1 MRAASALLA
10 HARPFPHI
18 VSESWKELCLN
29 RSETEQLYSISAVDG
44 RYRNK
49 LEALSPL
56 VSEAA
61 LISYRLRVEAEWLL
75 HLAAHTEIDF
85 ELSPVATKTLT
96 AVIETVD
103 PKGLLRV
110 KELEKTTNH
119 DVKAIE
125 YYLRELLVGENDRT
139 MAFIHFACTSED
151 INNLSYALM
160 LKDVRS
166 KVLLPE
172 IDAVLRKLDTMAS
185 EYKGMAM
192 LSRTHGQTAS
202 PSTLGK
208 ELAVFAHRLRKQRSE
223 LVRIELEGKMSGAV
237 GNYNAHL
244 AAYPKLD
251 WVEITRTFIEDRLG
265 LKQNLLTTQ
274 IENHD
279 SMIALTDVQRR
290 YNTIAIGLCRDI
302 WAYISNDYFKQE
314 VKAGEIGSSTM
325 PHKVNPID
333 FENAEGN
340 FGVANSLAN
349 HFADKLLISRWQRDL
364 SDSTVQRVLGTFFG
378 HTVLASQALR
388 KGLDKI
394 SPRPDVIQADV
405 EGAWEVLGEAI
416 QTAMRRFGV
425 LDAYERLKAA
435 TRGQR
440 VQRDDLIRVIDACDE
455 LPKDLKTELKGLM
468 PSSYVGD
475 AKRLVD
481 LYLERRETGNH

>member
-1 MRAASALLA
+1 M
-10 HARPFPHI
+10 
-18 VSESWKELCLN
+18 N

-44 RYRNK
+44 RYRSK
-49 LEALSPL
+49 LEKLAAL

-75 HLAAHTEIDF
+75 HLSESPEIEF
-85 ELSPVATKTLT
+85 QLSAVATKKLRG
-96 AVIETVD
+96 VIKEAD

-125 YYLRELLVGENDRT
+125 YYLRELLVGEDDRT

-160 LKDVRS
+160 LKEVRE

-172 IDAVLRKLDTMAS
+172 IDAVLLKLDTMAK
-185 EYKGMAM
+185 EYRGLAM
-192 LSRTHGQTAS
+192 LARTHGQTAS
-202 PSTLGK
+202 PTTLGK
-208 ELAVFAHRLRKQRSE
+208 ELAVFAHRLAKQRAE
-223 LVRIELEGKMSGAV
+223 LGRVELEGKMSGAV

-251 WVEITRTFIEDRLG
+251 WVEITRRFIENRLG

-290 YNTIAIGLCRDI
+290 FNTISIGLCRDI
-302 WAYISNDYFKQE
+302 WSYISNDYFKQE
-314 VKAGEIGSSTM
+314 VNAGEVGSSTM

-340 FGVANSLAN
+340 FGIANALAN

-364 SDSTVQRVLGTFFG
+364 SDSTVQRVLGTFFA

-405 EGAWEVLGEAI
+405 EGAYEVLGEAI

-425 LDAYERLKAA
+425 LDAYERLKSA

-440 VQRDDLIRVIDACDE
+440 VFQVDLIRVIDDCAE
-455 LPKDLKTELKGLM
+455 LPTDLKEELKALK
-468 PSSYVGD
+468 PDSYVGD
-475 AKRLVD
+475 AARLVD
-481 LYLERRETGNH
+481 IYLERRGHAAK

>member
-1 MRAASALLA
+1 M
-10 HARPFPHI
+10 
-18 VSESWKELCLN
+18 N
-29 RSETEQLYSISAVDG
+29 RSEIEQLYSISAVDG
-44 RYRNK
+44 RYRSK
-49 LEALSPL
+49 LEKLAPL

-75 HLAAHTEIDF
+75 HLADSPDIDF
-85 ELSPVATKTLT
+85 ELTALATQRLKG
-96 AVIETVD
+96 VIKAVD
-103 PKGLLRV
+103 PIGLQRV
-110 KELEKTTNH
+110 KDLEKTTNH

-125 YYLRELLVGENDRT
+125 YYLRELLVGENHRT
-139 MAFIHFACTSED
+139 MAFVHFACTSED

-160 LKDVRS
+160 LQDVREQ
-166 KVLLPE
+166 VLLPE
-172 IDAVLRKLDTMAS
+172 IDAVLLKLDTMA
-185 EYKGMAM
+185 EDYKSMAM

-208 ELAVFAHRLRKQRSE
+208 ELAVFAHRLRKQRAE
-223 LVRIELEGKMSGAV
+223 LVRVELEGKMSGAV

-251 WVEITRTFIEDRLG
+251 WIEITRGFIEQRLG

-290 YNTIAIGLCRDI
+290 FNTIAIGLCRDI
-302 WAYISNDYFKQE
+302 WAYIANDYFKQE

-364 SDSTVQRVLGTFFG
+364 SDSTVQRVLGTFFA
-378 HTVLASQALR
+378 HTLLASQALR

-394 SPRPDVIQADV
+394 SPRPEVIQADL

-425 LDAYERLKAA
+425 LDAYERLKSA

-440 VQRDDLIRVIDACDE
+440 VQRDDLLRVIDACSE
-455 LPKDLKTELKGLM
+455 LPGDLKTELKNLM

-475 AKRLVD
+475 ARRLVE
-481 LYLERRETGNH
+481 LYLERRDHANQ

>member
-1 MRAASALLA
+1 
-10 HARPFPHI
+10 
-18 VSESWKELCLN
+18 LN

-44 RYRNK
+44 RYRSK
-49 LEALSPL
+49 LDKLSPL

-75 HLAAHTEIDF
+75 HLSESPEIDF
-85 ELSPVATKTLT
+85 QLSSTAQQKLT
-96 AVIETVD
+96 AVIKEAD

-119 DVKAIE
+119 DVKAVE
-125 YYLRELLVGENDRT
+125 YYLREVLVGENDRT
-139 MAFIHFACTSED
+139 LAFIHFACTSED

-160 LKDVRS
+160 LKEVRE

-172 IDAVLRKLDTMAS
+172 IDAVLKKLDSMAT
-185 EYKGMAM
+185 EYKSMAM
-192 LSRTHGQTAS
+192 LARTHGQTAS
-202 PSTLGK
+202 PTTLGK

-223 LVRIELEGKMSGAV
+223 LVRVELEGKMSGAV

-244 AAYPKLD
+244 AAYPDVD
-251 WVEITRTFIEDRLG
+251 WIENTRRFIEKRLG

-302 WAYISNDYFKQE
+302 WSYISNDYFKQE
-314 VKAGEIGSSTM
+314 VKAGEVGSSTM

-394 SPRPDVIQADV
+394 SPRPDVIHADV
-405 EGAWEVLGEAI
+405 EGANEVLGEAI

-440 VQRDDLIRVIDACDE
+440 VEKDDLVKVIDACAE
-455 LPKDLKTELKGLM
+455 LSPELKKELKALT
-468 PSSYVGD
+468 PSNYVGD
-475 AKRLVD
+475 AARLVD
-481 LYLERRETGNH
+481 LYLERQKP

>member
-1 MRAASALLA
+1 M
-10 HARPFPHI
+10 
-18 VSESWKELCLN
+18 N

-44 RYRNK
+44 RYRTK
-49 LEALSPL
+49 LEKLAPL

-61 LISYRLRVEAEWLL
+61 LITYRLRVEAEWLL
-75 HLAAHTEIDF
+75 HLSETAAIDF
-85 ELSPVATKTLT
+85 QLSPGAVKTLLN
-96 AVIETVD
+96 IIKEPE

-125 YYLRELLVGENDRT
+125 YYLREVLSGENDRT
-139 MAFIHFACTSED
+139 LAFIHFACTSED

-160 LKDVRS
+160 LHEVRA

-172 IDAVLRKLDTMAS
+172 IDGVLNRLETMALQH
-185 EYKGMAM
+185 KNLAM
-192 LSRTHGQTAS
+192 LARTHGQTAS
-202 PSTLGK
+202 PTTLGK
-208 ELAVFAHRLRKQRSE
+208 EMAVFAHRLRKQRTE
-223 LVRIELEGKMSGAV
+223 LVRVELEGKMSGAV

-251 WVEITRTFIEDRLG
+251 WVEITRTFIENRLG

-279 SMIALTDVQRR
+279 SMIALTDAQRR
-290 YNTIAIGLCRDI
+290 YNTIALGLCRDI
-302 WAYISNDYFKQE
+302 WSYISIDYFKQE

-340 FGVANSLAN
+340 FGIANSLAT

-364 SDSTVQRVLGTFFG
+364 SDSTVQRTLGTFFG
-378 HTVLASQALR
+378 HTVLALQALS

-394 SPRPDVIQADV
+394 SPRPDVIRADV
-405 EGAWEVLGEAI
+405 DGAWEVLGEAI

-440 VQRDDLIRVIDACDE
+440 VDREDLIRVIDACDA
-455 LPKDLKTELKGLM
+455 LPLDRKNELKALV
-468 PSSYVGD
+468 PSQYTGD
-475 AKRLVD
+475 ANRLVD
-481 LYLERRETGNH
+481 LYLERRDHANR

>member
-1 MRAASALLA
+1 M
-10 HARPFPHI
+10 
-18 VSESWKELCLN
+18 N

-44 RYRNK
+44 RYRSK
-49 LEALSPL
+49 LEKLAAL

-75 HLAAHTEIDF
+75 HLSESPEIDF
-85 ELSPVATKTLT
+85 QLSAVATKKLRG
-96 AVIETVD
+96 VIKEAD

-125 YYLRELLVGENDRT
+125 YYLRELLVGEDDRT

-160 LKDVRS
+160 LKEVRE

-172 IDAVLRKLDTMAS
+172 IDAVLLKLDTMAK
-185 EYKGMAM
+185 EYRGLAM
-192 LSRTHGQTAS
+192 LARTHGQTAS
-202 PSTLGK
+202 PTTLGK
-208 ELAVFAHRLRKQRSE
+208 ELAVFAHRLAKQRAE
-223 LVRIELEGKMSGAV
+223 LGRVELEGKMSGAV

-251 WVEITRTFIEDRLG
+251 WVEITRRFIENRLG

-279 SMIALTDVQRR
+279 SMIALTDVLRR
-290 YNTIAIGLCRDI
+290 FNTISIGLCRDI
-302 WAYISNDYFKQE
+302 WSYISNDYFKQE
-314 VKAGEIGSSTM
+314 VNAGEVGSSTM

-340 FGVANSLAN
+340 FGIANALAN

-364 SDSTVQRVLGTFFG
+364 SDSTVQRVLGTFFA

-405 EGAWEVLGEAI
+405 EGAYEVLGEAI

-425 LDAYERLKAA
+425 LDAYERLKSA

-440 VQRDDLIRVIDACDE
+440 VFQVDLIRVIDDCAE
-455 LPKDLKTELKGLM
+455 LPTDLKEELKALK
-468 PSSYVGD
+468 PDSYVGD
-475 AKRLVD
+475 AARLVD
-481 LYLERRETGNH
+481 IYLERRGHAAK

>member
-1 MRAASALLA
+1 M
-10 HARPFPHI
+10 
-18 VSESWKELCLN
+18 N

-44 RYRNK
+44 RYRSK
-49 LEALSPL
+49 LEKLAPL

-75 HLAAHTEIDF
+75 HLSESPEIDF
-85 ELSPVATKTLT
+85 QLSAVATKKLT
-96 AVIETVD
+96 GVIKEAD

-125 YYLRELLVGENDRT
+125 YYLRELLVGEDDRT

-160 LKDVRS
+160 LKEVRE

-172 IDAVLRKLDTMAS
+172 IDALLLKLDTMAK
-185 EYKGMAM
+185 EYKSLAM
-192 LSRTHGQTAS
+192 LARTHGQTAS
-202 PSTLGK
+202 PTTLGK
-208 ELAVFAHRLRKQRSE
+208 ELAVFAHRLAKQRAE
-223 LVRIELEGKMSGAV
+223 LVRVELEGKMSGAV

-251 WVEITRTFIEDRLG
+251 WVEITRRFIENRLG

-290 YNTIAIGLCRDI
+290 FNTISIGLCRDI
-302 WAYISNDYFKQE
+302 WSYISNDYFKQE
-314 VKAGEIGSSTM
+314 VKAGEVGSSTM

-340 FGVANSLAN
+340 FGIANALAN

-364 SDSTVQRVLGTFFG
+364 SDSTVQRVLGTFFA

-405 EGAWEVLGEAI
+405 EGAYEVLGEAI

-425 LDAYERLKAA
+425 LDAYERLKSA

-440 VQRDDLIRVIDACDE
+440 VLQEDLIRVIDDCAE
-455 LPKDLKTELKGLM
+455 LPADLKKELKALK
-468 PSSYVGD
+468 PDSYVGD
-475 AKRLVD
+475 AARLVD
-481 LYLERRETGNH
+481 IYLERRGHARK